1 MDYRDYLDSPSYPE
15 DMTCNPDDTFQ
26 VLCQMQQMNH
36 SDISCSLCPRTREC
50 QRKNL
55 LDKDNSNVI
64 LWYVLM
70 SSCET
75 ILLYMHSK

>member
-1 MDYRDYLDSPSYPE
+1 MDYRDYLDSSSYLE

-36 SDISCSLCPRTREC
+36 LDISCSPWPHSREC

-75 ILLYMHSK
+75 ILLYMYSK